1 MRQRYLALLPG
12 LVLGV
17 FSHAQS
23 AGIGFKGGLLASTV
37 KALNVRTGLI
47 PGATVGLYVPCG
59 IGPRMELQPELL
71 LSSLGSTYFEPD
83 GDVTLVRSLY
93 LQLPVSLKMY
103 LGNGLNLAGGFQLGK
118 LLLAQQIG
126 TEGSGPVTRSYNALD
141 MGFIGGLGM
150 DLVSGVDL
158 SFRAYGAMTPT
169 LRNDEA
175 LFPTNRSLE
184 FTVGYRFTQ
193 FKGRGHFTRHR

>member
-1 MRQRYLALLPG
+1 MRTRYLALLPG

-37 KALNVRTGLI
+37 KALNVRTGPI
-47 PGATVGLYVPCG
+47 PGATVGFYVPCG

-71 LSSLGSTYFEPD
+71 LPSLGSSYYEPD
-83 GDVTLVRSLY
+83 GDVTVVRSLY
-93 LQLPVSLKMY
+93 LQIPVSLKMY
-103 LGNGLNLAGGFQLGK
+103 IGNGLNMAGGFQFGE

-126 TEGSGPVTRSYNALD
+126 TEGSGSVKSSYNALD

-150 DLVSGVDL
+150 DLESGLDL
-158 SFRAYGAMTPT
+158 SIRAYGAMTPA
-169 LRNDEA
+169 LQDDDV
-175 LFPTNRSLE
+175 LFPKNRSLE
-184 FTVGYRFTQ
+184 FTLGYRFTQ
-193 FKGRGHFTRHR
+193 FKGRGHFTRHG